1 MVQLADGLNL
11 QNQDISVEIN
21 NHLLTL
27 TKDTVD
33 DSATVRTITLVTL
46 TYLPASFMTV
56 CTNATYILGRKNS
69 FDDSN
74 ALYKGTFWNEP
85 LQL

>member
-11 QNQDISVEIN
+11 QNQDISAEIN

-74 ALYKGTFWNEP
+74 ATLKRDFLE
-85 LQL
+85 

>member
-11 QNQDISVEIN
+11 QNQDISAEIN

-56 CTNATYILGRKNS
+56 CTNATYILESKSS

-74 ALYKGTFWNEP
+74 TTLKRDFLE
-85 LQL
+85 